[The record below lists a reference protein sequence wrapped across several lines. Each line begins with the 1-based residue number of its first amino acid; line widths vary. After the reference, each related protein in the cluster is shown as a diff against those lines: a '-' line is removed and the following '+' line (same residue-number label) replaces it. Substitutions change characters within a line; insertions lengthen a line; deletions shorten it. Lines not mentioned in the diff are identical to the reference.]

1 LPGIV
6 FLDSV
11 ADGQTVEDAAIV
23 SQVAQRFDALR
34 AEALPRGASRDMVRK
49 VAEAMD
55 VTGATWRTSSYTGSG
70 GGNCVEVA
78 TTPKTAAFSSA
89 TPRSPGTSAGLQ
101 PPVLAALHHGDQG
114 SAPVVL
120 NPAGVTGISRLDDLP
135 AVSARSAASDVPDR
149 DRLFGDLVKHP
160 VPAYP

>member
-1 LPGIV
+1 
-6 FLDSV
+6 
-11 ADGQTVEDAAIV
+11 
-23 SQVAQRFDALR
+23 
-34 AEALPRGASRDMVRK
+34 
-49 VAEAMD
+49 MD

-70 GGNCVEVA
+70 GGNCVEVGNHA
-78 TTPKTAAFSSA
+78 QDRRVLIRDTRIA
-89 TPRSPGTSAGLQ
+89 GTSAGLQ

-149 DRLFGDLVKHP
+149 DCLIGDLVK
-160 VPAYP
+160 